1 MPHNNLGLPH
11 NSIAKT
17 RTEKVTEPV
26 DFVNISNS
34 EVVIQIEGWGLVA
47 EVKLEVAR
55 GGDHSEK
62 RWLCVILKIIIKK
75 TIGISNTNG
84 INLIQQKGLNWCI
97 LKNLRT
103 KLNIIRLKYVCCPHK
118 YENILNSLQK
128 I

>member
-55 GGDHSEK
+55 EGD
-62 RWLCVILKIIIKK
+62 WLI
-75 TIGISNTNG
+75 
-84 INLIQQKGLNWCI
+84 
-97 LKNLRT
+97 
-103 KLNIIRLKYVCCPHK
+103 
-118 YENILNSLQK
+118 
-128 I
+128 